1 MATRIKLKNSTVLD
15 KVPTTADIEV
25 GELALNCN
33 SGSPGAY
40 IQDSG
45 GSIVKLAGA
54 GSITTP
60 DATEAIKGIAKIA
73 TTAEVT
79 AGVDDTAIITPA
91 KLAAVTPPDASEA
104 VKGIAKIA
112 TTAEVTAGI
121 DDTTIITPTKLAGA
135 IPAAQDLQSVCTAG
149 TATTTGA
156 SFAGQVT
163 IPETPNAN
171 ASAASKKYVDDEI
184 ATSISAED
192 FWDRAGTTI
201 SPKNSGDDLDEIG
214 SITATATV
222 TANVFSGSLPYSD
235 LTGKPTIPTN
245 NNQLTNGE
253 GYYKSGDNVSFGTV
267 TASSLSGDGS
277 QLTNIPETQ
286 DLQSVTDEGATTT
299 LVITT
304 AGYNLGSLASLP

>member
-15 KVPTTADIEV
+15 KAPTTSDIEV

-60 DATEAIKGIAKIA
+60 DATETVKGIAKIA

-79 AGVDDTAIITPA
+79 AGVDDT
-91 KLAAVTPPDASEA
+91 K
-104 VKGIAKIA
+104 
-112 TTAEVTAGI
+112 
-121 DDTTIITPTKLAGA
+121 IITPTKLAGA
-135 IPAAQDLQSVCTAG
+135 IPAAQDLQSVCDAG

-163 IPETPNAN
+163 VPETPNAD

-184 ATSISAED
+184 TNSISAED

-245 NNQLTNGE
+245 NNQLANGA
-253 GYYKSGDNVSFGTV
+253 GYYKSGDNASFGTV

-277 QLTNIPETQ
+277 QLTNVPYNQ
-286 DLQSVTDEGATTT
+286 LGA
-299 LVITT
+299 LP
-304 AGYNLGSLASLP
+304 SLP

>member
-15 KVPTTADIEV
+15 KVPTTSDIEV

-60 DATEAIKGIAKIA
+60 DATETIEGIAKIATTQEVTTGTDDTKIITPAKLAAVIPSSATETIEGIAKIA

-79 AGVDDTAIITPA
+79 AGVDDT
-91 KLAAVTPPDASEA
+91 K
-104 VKGIAKIA
+104 
-112 TTAEVTAGI
+112 
-121 DDTTIITPTKLAGA
+121 IITPTKLAGA
-135 IPAAQDLQSVCTAG
+135 ITAAQDLQSVCDAG

-163 IPETPNAN
+163 VPETPNAD

-184 ATSISAED
+184 TNSISAED

-245 NNQLTNGE
+245 NNQLANGA
-253 GYYKSGDNVSFGTV
+253 GYYKSGDNASFGTV

-277 QLTNIPETQ
+277 QLTNVPYNQ
-286 DLQSVTDEGATTT
+286 LGA
-299 LVITT
+299 LP
-304 AGYNLGSLASLP
+304 SLP